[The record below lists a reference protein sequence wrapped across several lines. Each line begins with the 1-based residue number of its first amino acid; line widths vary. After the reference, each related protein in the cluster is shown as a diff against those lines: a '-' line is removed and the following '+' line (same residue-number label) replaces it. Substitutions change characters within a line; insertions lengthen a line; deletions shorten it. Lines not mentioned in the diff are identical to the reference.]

1 MTRQELLEIK
11 RQMLEE
17 NLSYYEKEVLSLS
30 EDVRYYERQARTT
43 KLRIALLTE
52 DLNRIKFDLN
62 EMEGR

>member
-1 MTRQELLEIK
+1 
-11 RQMLEE
+11 MLEE